1 MKALNVWAKLGVA
14 ATAVWLIGFSIA
26 TYLNLAASVAEEQH
40 RAKLWCP
47 SGDANCLAAN
57 VSHWVSASSPW
68 LAAYAFAEAIS
79 VAAII
84 WTVIF
89 LGFAMLEWGDDQRGP
104 STTQT
109 VSTQ

>member
-1 MKALNVWAKLGVA
+1 MKALHVWAKIGVA
-14 ATAVWLIGFSIA
+14 ATAIWLIGFSIA
-26 TYLNLAASVAEEQH
+26 TYLNLAASVAEEQR

-47 SGDANCLAAN
+47 SSDVNCLAAN

-68 LAAYAFAEAIS
+68 LAAYAVAEAIS

-89 LGFAMLEWGDDQRGP
+89 LGFALLEWRVDQRGI

-109 VSTQ
+109 LSAQ